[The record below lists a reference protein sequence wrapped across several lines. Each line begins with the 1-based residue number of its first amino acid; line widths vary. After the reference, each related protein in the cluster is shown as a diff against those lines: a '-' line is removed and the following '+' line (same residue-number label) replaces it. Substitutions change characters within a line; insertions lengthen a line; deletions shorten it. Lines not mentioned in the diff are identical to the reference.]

1 MISKTELT
9 FSAAN
14 YRRFGHNP
22 ITYISSLL
30 HNCISAYC
38 PRAATRSRYVDFYKC
53 LFQNRRFQPAIA
65 ILDRYIRSSSIEKS
79 AGCSNSRPNRIIF
92 IVHSRNYNFGQRD
105 FSRPEWIEKYVG
117 TTCLRGEGV
126 SFPASLGGE
135 GFSKTRR
142 KAYPSGAEILFR
154 SLAINAK
161 RLTGQSSREG

>member
-53 LFQNRRFQPAIA
+53 LFQYRRFQPAIA

-126 SFPASLGGE
+126 SFPLPSE
-135 GFSKTRR
+135 GKDFPRR
-142 KAYPSGAEILFR
+142 GAKLIR
-154 SLAINAK
+154 A
-161 RLTGQSSREG
+161 GQRFYLDPWL